1 MCLAELIFA
10 AVHFL
15 PLGGCLLV
23 AVSSPSELFLDLPS
37 FSTVISALCR
47 ASMVGESEERWI
59 RFIVSRRQT
68 NWSASPSIDALM
80 YWTNTTGRGIS
91 PLSFSE
97 CPLFQFSA
105 TSPQRLY
112 FRRNGELSNL
122 FHFVFILV
130 FGIGPTSI
138 GLGYNGSNRS
148 YSSCSSCS
156 SYNSYCLILCLV

>member
-1 MCLAELIFA
+1 MSGRADLCGSTLSATGWVSFGSC
-10 AVHFL
+10 FL
-15 PLGGCLLV
+15 SVRAFLG
-23 AVSSPSELFLDLPS
+23 SSELFYRYS
-37 FSTVISALCR
+37 SALCR

-59 RFIVSRRQT
+59 RFIVSRRRT
-68 NWSASPSIDALM
+68 NWSTSPSIDALM

-105 TSPQRLY
+105 TSPQQLY